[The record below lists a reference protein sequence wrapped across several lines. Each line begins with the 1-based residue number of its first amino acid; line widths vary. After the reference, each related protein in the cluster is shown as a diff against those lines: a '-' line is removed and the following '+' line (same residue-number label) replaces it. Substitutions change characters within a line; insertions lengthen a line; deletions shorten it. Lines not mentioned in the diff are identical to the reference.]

1 MRRLLVAVY
10 LCVAVVVFAP
20 VASASAA
27 EETVSCA
34 LEGTATFTPSLKFAP
49 KKEVVYSFKSE
60 GKANKCVRE
69 KGEVVKAKATV
80 EGKGEL
86 GCEKGKSEADGTG
99 TLKLGGEA
107 GKTFKFKFT
116 ALATEVEF
124 ETTGEVKVEK
134 PKGHAS
140 FAGDTEGVSK
150 CSANEPVESLEF
162 TASATGKVEV

>member
-1 MRRLLVAVY
+1 MRRLLVAVS
-10 LCVAVVVFAP
+10 LCVAGFVLVP

-34 LEGTATFTPSLKFAP
+34 LEGTATFTPSLKFKP
-49 KKEVVYSFKSE
+49 KTGVAYSFKSE
-60 GKANKCVRE
+60 GKTNKCVKE
-69 KGEVVKAKATV
+69 NGEVVKAKATV

-86 GCEKGKSEADGTG
+86 GCEKGKSEAAGEG
-99 TLKLGGEA
+99 TLKLGGGA
-107 GKTFKFKFT
+107 AKTFKFTFT
-116 ALATEVEF
+116 AQATEVEF

-140 FAGDTEGVSK
+140 FAGDAEGVSK
-150 CSANEPVESLEF
+150 CSKEEPVESLEF